1 MSGNAAAQLPEK
13 QKTKVPSADLQHP
26 RVSLRLALQRT
37 VVLHIR
43 IGTAH
48 GKGDDQ
54 SILGMEQD
62 GW

>member
-1 MSGNAAAQLPEK
+1 MAAQLPEE

-26 RVSLRLALQRT
+26 GVSLCLALQRT
-37 VVLHIR
+37 VVLHMR
-43 IGTAH
+43 TGTAH

-54 SILGMEQD
+54 SVLGMEQD